1 MHADKHQS
9 FLQIHAMVFDGGW
22 SSITK
27 FPKVEG
33 LQCLYNIKKKSLEM
47 KLSFFMQTDI
57 KVSYKVISCKVI
69 LLLLLMGL
77 TKHFQSTQSNKF
89 ALSLKY
95 LKKDGVHFLLAD
107 KQFLQAG
114 IIIFDGSD
122 QTCPKYPK

>member
-1 MHADKHQS
+1 MS
-9 FLQIHAMVFDGGW
+9 LQY
-22 SSITK
+22 
-27 FPKVEG
+27 
-33 LQCLYNIKKKSLEM
+33 QKKKVRDEVE
-47 KLSFFMQTDI
+47 FFMQTDI

-69 LLLLLMGL
+69 LLLLMGL

>member
-1 MHADKHQS
+1 MS
-9 FLQIHAMVFDGGW
+9 LQD
-22 SSITK
+22 
-27 FPKVEG
+27 
-33 LQCLYNIKKKSLEM
+33 QKKRLEM
-47 KLSFFMQTDI
+47 KLSFFMQIDI

-69 LLLLLMGL
+69 LLLLTGL

-114 IIIFDGSD
+114 IIIFDVSD
-122 QTCPKYPK
+122 QACPKYPK